1 MISHVISAM
10 IAWFGTDAQRIHHFL
25 KVYAFSKAIAEA
37 EKVDE
42 KTAQIIDLAALT
54 HDIGI
59 KPSEEKYQSASG
71 HYQQLE
77 GPGPARE
84 MLLKEGIDPNIVE
97 RVCYLIAHH
106 HTYTDIVGI
115 DYQILVEADFLVNIH
130 EGEMATTEI
139 ASIRKNIFR
148 TSTGLAYLH
157 TMYPAAGEGQ
167 Q

>member
-1 MISHVISAM
+1 MISSVISAM

-25 KVYAFSKAIAEA
+25 KVYAFAKAIAQA

-42 KTAQIIDLAALT
+42 RTAQIIDLAALT

-59 KPSEEKYQSASG
+59 KPSEEKYGSASG
-71 HYQQLE
+71 RYQQLE
-77 GPGPARE
+77 GPAPARE
-84 MLLKEGIDPNIVE
+84 MLLKEGIDPAIVE
-97 RVCYLIAHH
+97 RVCWLIAHH
-106 HTYTDIVGI
+106 HTYTDIQTI

-130 EGEMATTEI
+130 EGEMAMAEI
-139 ASIRKNIFR
+139 VQIRKNIFR
-148 TSTGLAYLH
+148 TGKGLQYLD